1 VIHKGNPRA
10 KGANP
15 DFKRNAGK
23 RTDPDGLHKVA
34 FINRIGSFPPLSS
47 IVRAGDRDSM
57 SWLMR
62 FPRTTIGI
70 VGAILILAGGTTV
83 GFLNLR
89 NLQRIDAVHTRIADL
104 ERLRELRGR
113 MEISL
118 LDEIRGGVP
127 TGSFL
132 AEDVRLQVESVLALE
147 HRLNPE
153 TAGGLRQ
160 IESLLSR
167 PGMVNREALIN
178 ALELAGSIAELEA
191 RSQEDLL
198 RQIREDGRR
207 ELYAGL
213 AGLLALAALAA
224 LAAWLLPKRL
234 LNPLADLRSQFVDLG
249 EGRFQEL
256 SLAGVDTDLIPLF
269 ENYNGLVKR
278 LARLEEERKAR
289 AETLESEVRAGARA
303 LLEQHRVLAEA
314 ERMAAVGETA
324 AGLAHELRNP
334 LAGILAGLENLS
346 REMEDAAIVR
356 RTELLHQEGERM
368 VRLLNAYLDSSRHA
382 PEPVVMTN
390 LGGLVRELL
399 SLVRYQA
406 SPSVELTEAVEEKL
420 ECLIP
425 PGRIRQSLLNLV
437 VNSLQAL
444 EPSSGSVKVLAGR
457 KDDTLIVEVR
467 DDGPGFPDDLLA
479 VAGQPFRTRRDSG
492 TGLGLATVRR
502 TVVDLGGS
510 MTIKN
515 LEPRGASVVLKLP
528 CQRSVANGEEE
539 PMASA

>member
-1 VIHKGNPRA
+1 
-10 KGANP
+10 
-15 DFKRNAGK
+15 
-23 RTDPDGLHKVA
+23 
-34 FINRIGSFPPLSS
+34 
-47 IVRAGDRDSM
+47 
-57 SWLMR
+57 MR

-70 VGAILILAGGTTV
+70 VGAILILAGGTAV

-89 NLQRIDAVHTRIADL
+89 NLQRIDAVHTRVADL
-104 ERLRELRGR
+104 ERLRDLRGR

-224 LAAWLLPKRL
+224 LAAWLLPRRL

-278 LARLEEERKAR
+278 LARLEEERTAR
-289 AETLESEVRAGARA
+289 AETLESEVKAGARA

-346 REMEDAAIVR
+346 REVEDAPLAR

-382 PEPVVMTN
+382 PEPLVMTN
-390 LGGLVRELL
+390 LGTLVRDLL

-406 SPSVELTEAVEEKL
+406 SPSVELAEAVEEEL

-444 EPSSGSVKVLAGR
+444 DPSSGSVTVLAGR
-457 KDDTLIVEVR
+457 RDDTLTVEVR
-467 DDGPGFPDDLLA
+467 DDGPGFPDELLA
-479 VAGQPFRTRRDSG
+479 VAGQPFRTGRDSG

-510 MTIKN
+510 MTIRN
-515 LEPRGASVVLKLP
+515 LEPRGASVVLNLP
-528 CQRSVANGEEE
+528 CRRSGTDLDEE
-539 PMASA
+539 PRVSA

>member
-1 VIHKGNPRA
+1 
-10 KGANP
+10 
-15 DFKRNAGK
+15 
-23 RTDPDGLHKVA
+23 
-34 FINRIGSFPPLSS
+34 
-47 IVRAGDRDSM
+47 
-57 SWLMR
+57 MR
-62 FPRTTIGI
+62 FPRVTIGV
-70 VGAILILAGGTTV
+70 VGIILILAGGTAV
-83 GFLNLR
+83 GVLALR
-89 NLQRIDAVHTRIADL
+89 NLRRIDAVHTRISDL
-104 ERLRELRGR
+104 ERLRDLRGR

-167 PGMVNREALIN
+167 PGMVNRETLIN
-178 ALELAGSIAELEA
+178 ALELAGSISELEA

-234 LNPLADLRSQFVDLG
+234 LNPLADLRSQFADLG
-249 EGRFQEL
+249 EGRFQGL

-269 ENYNGLVKR
+269 ENYNALVT
-278 LARLEEERKAR
+278 RLERLEAERKAR

-303 LLEQHRVLAEA
+303 LLEQHQVLAEA

-334 LAGILAGLENLS
+334 LAGILAGLENL
-346 REMEDAAIVR
+346 RQEVEDASIAR
-356 RTELLHQEGERM
+356 RTELLHQEAERM
-368 VRLLNAYLDSSRHA
+368 VRLLNAYLDGSRHA
-382 PEPVVMTN
+382 PEPAVMTN
-390 LGGLVRELL
+390 FGGLVRDLL

-406 SPSVELTEAVEEKL
+406 SPSVELTEDVEEEL
-420 ECLIP
+420 ECMIP

-437 VNSLQAL
+437 GNSLQAL
-444 EPSSGSVKVLAGR
+444 EESAGTVTVVAGR
-457 KDDTLIVEVR
+457 RDDTLIVEVR
-467 DDGPGFPDDLLA
+467 DDGPGFPDELLA
-479 VAGQPFRTRRDSG
+479 VAGQPFRTGRDSG

-510 MTIKN
+510 MNIRN
-515 LEPRGASVVLKLP
+515 LEPRGASVVLNLP
-528 CQRSVANGEEE
+528 CRRPKANAEGVEE
-539 PMASA
+539 PKASE